1 MDFEDIMLSEISQ
14 RKTNPDI
21 TYMWNLKPIKESS
34 EYNKKETLSQIQ
46 RKKPGLPVG
55 RGQGKGARQGQEIK
69 KSK

>member
-1 MDFEDIMLSEISQ
+1 MLSEISQ

-55 RGQGKGARQGQEIK
+55 RG
-69 KSK
+69 